1 VDLTRPHLDVGTLV
15 LVDTSAY
22 FALVADE
29 GARHQTA
36 VKVLDY
42 LGQRRAR
49 LLTTSII
56 LAETHALLLARLNRV
71 DLAVTLF
78 EGIYTS
84 RGTTILRPTE
94 ADELAALALI
104 KRYADKRFS
113 LADALSFVSM
123 ERLGITHAF
132 TFDRNFAQ
140 YGFMTLPPLD
150 P

>member
-1 VDLTRPHLDVGTLV
+1 MDRVRQYLDVGALV

-22 FALVADE
+22 FALVVDE

-36 VKVLDY
+36 IAVLQY
-42 LGQRRAR
+42 LRQRRAR
-49 LLTTSII
+49 LFTTSII
-56 LAETHALLLARLNRV
+56 LAETHALLLSRLNRV
-71 DLAVTLF
+71 DLAAALF

-84 RGTTILRPTE
+84 RSTTIIRPTE

-113 LADALSFVSM
+113 FADALSFVTM
-123 ERLGITHAF
+123 EQSALAYAF

-140 YGFMTLPPLD
+140 YGFVTFPLLD